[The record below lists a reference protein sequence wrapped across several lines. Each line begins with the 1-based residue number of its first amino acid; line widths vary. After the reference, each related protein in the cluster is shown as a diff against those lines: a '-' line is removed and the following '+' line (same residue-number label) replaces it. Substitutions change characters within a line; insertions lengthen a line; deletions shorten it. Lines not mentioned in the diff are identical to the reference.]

1 MNYFLRC
8 ETCDEESVRLS
19 TFELSFSGEQTSEIP
34 GPASSPEVQFYF
46 LHSDH
51 LVYIM
56 SD

>member
-51 LVYIM
+51 RVYIM